1 MLDVK
6 VAELMCSRVCH
17 DLVSPVGAIN
27 NGVELVEE
35 LGGDMADDALSLVG
49 QSSRRATAVLQLFRL
64 AYGGAGGQENLG
76 LGQVRETAGS
86 YLADGKVS
94 LDWRIPTA
102 DNGHHMPPGA
112 VKLMLNLV
120 VLAEETLTHGGT
132 VAVSSSGES
141 PPQRLSVTAE
151 GREAAL
157 SAAVEA
163 ALAGTVAVDE
173 LTPRTVHAYVSG
185 VFARHYRLP
194 LAFERSGGGAIVFFL
209 DLST

>member
-1 MLDVK
+1 MLDVR

-35 LGGDMADDALSLVG
+35 LGGEMADDALSLVG

-64 AYGGAGGQENLG
+64 AYGGAGGQDNLG
-76 LGQVRETAGS
+76 LGQVRETAS
-86 YLADGKVS
+86 VYLADGKVS
-94 LDWRIPTA
+94 FDWRIPTT
-102 DNGHHMPPGA
+102 DNGHHMPPGT
-112 VKLMLNLV
+112 VKLLLNLV

-132 VAVSSSGES
+132 IAVSSNGES
-141 PPQRLSVTAE
+141 PPGQLTVTAE

-157 SAAVEA
+157 PAALEA
-163 ALAGTVAVDE
+163 ALAGDVAVDE

-185 VFARHYRLP
+185 VFARYYRLS
-194 LAFERSGGGAIVFFL
+194 LAFERDSGRSIVFFL
-209 DLST
+209 DLNT